1 VGGWGSGGWYRF
13 GKKDAAEDL
22 LSIDVRAWRREGL
35 LRPGVSFTTTWS
47 HYRDESSIGVRV
59 LGYPVAGGGN
69 TDYTR
74 AVELSYSW
82 GPKGRKEDVCYRVA
96 LSWSACNF
104 GGSRPWFICPGVVNG
119 VHCARRVALLYLSQ
133 RLFLC
138 RHCHG
143 LTYASRRE
151 SKGHAA
157 LRTCQRIRQKLGGS
171 ANMTKPF
178 PKKPRGMHWRTYA
191 RLYLQHERA
200 EQEYTRSMMAD
211 LEKMNVRFP
220 NLLRKGR

>member
-1 VGGWGSGGWYRF
+1 MC
-13 GKKDAAEDL
+13 
-22 LSIDVRAWRREGL
+22 
-35 LRPGVSFTTTWS
+35 FTTTWHRYS
-47 HYRDESSIGVRV
+47 GESSIGVRV
-59 LGYPVAGGGN
+59 LGHAVAGGEP

-74 AVELSYSW
+74 ALELSYSW
-82 GPKGRKEDVCYRVA
+82 GPEGRKEDVRYGVA

-119 VHCARRVALLYLSQ
+119 VHCSRRVALLYLSQ
-133 RLFLC
+133 HLFLC

-157 LRTCQRIRQKLGGS
+157 LHTCQRIRRKLGGS

-191 RLYLQHERA
+191 RLFFEHEEAQR
-200 EQEYTRSMMAD
+200 EYTRSMMAG
-211 LEKMNVRFP
+211 LEKMNARFSG
-220 NLLRKGR
+220 LLRKGR